1 MNFTY
6 HTIFPKWRNGGMELF
21 DKIRILRKAR
31 GLSQEQ
37 LGYSLSRV
45 NKDGISRQTVSDW
58 ENGNFEPKLD
68 NIRDLAEVLNVSFDT
83 LLDESVD
90 LNDEKVLNAV
100 LNQQPY
106 EIKNNQKI
114 EKENKSEPPVI
125 KRCNITLKEIALLV
139 ITGYMVIGSVVGFN
153 SVIHSLVLAVEQSD
167 IVSLVVQLIFKIIF
181 FGLSG
186 VAFAFLIPAIL
197 KKKTPKVTMILL
209 LIIFG
214 IEFAI
219 FAYSSVMS
227 FIGLANYK
235 PSSGTT
241 YYVNQ
246 YRTTYDKI
254 IASTIVNLLLSLITT
269 ACFTTIMILVIR
281 AYKKEQLEEKKLT
294 ANGNKLS

>member
-6 HTIFPKWRNGGMELF
+6 HTIFPKWRSSGMELF

-31 GLSQEQ
+31 DLSQEQ

-125 KRCNITLKEIALLV
+125 KRCNITLKEIALLA
-139 ITGYMVIGSVVGFN
+139 ITGYLVIGSIVGLN
-153 SVIHSLVLAVEQSD
+153 GIIHSLVLVTEQSD
-167 IVSLVVQLIFKIIF
+167 IISLIFQLVIKIIF
-181 FGLSG
+181 CGLSSA
-186 VAFAFLIPAIL
+186 AFAFLVPAIL
-197 KKKTPKVTMILL
+197 KKKTPKVTMVLL
-209 LIIFG
+209 IIIFG
-214 IEFAI
+214 IEFAVLV
-219 FAYSSVMS
+219 YSSVVS

-246 YRTTYDKI
+246 YRTTHDKMVA
-254 IASTIVNLLLSLITT
+254 ASIVNIVLSLITIAT
-269 ACFTTIMILVIR
+269 FTTIVILVMR
-281 AYKKEQLEEKKLT
+281 AYKKEKPEEKKVT
-294 ANGNKLS
+294 VNGN

>member
-1 MNFTY
+1 
-6 HTIFPKWRNGGMELF
+6 MELF

-106 EIKNNQKI
+106 ENNQKI

-139 ITGYMVIGSVVGFN
+139 IAGYMVIGSVVGFN
-153 SVIHSLVLAVEQSD
+153 GVIHSLVLAVEQSD
-167 IVSLVVQLIFKIIF
+167 IVSLVVKLIFKIIF

-186 VAFAFLIPAIL
+186 AAFAFLAPAIL

-227 FIGLANYK
+227 FIGLTKYK

>member
-139 ITGYMVIGSVVGFN
+139 FTGYLVIGSVVGFN

-186 VAFAFLIPAIL
+186 AAFAFLVPAIL

-209 LIIFG
+209 IIIIG

-219 FAYSSVMS
+219 FAYSSVIS
-227 FIGLANYK
+227 FIGFANYK
-235 PSSGTT
+235 SSIGTT

-246 YRTTYDKI
+246 YRTRYDKMV
-254 IASTIVNLLLSLITT
+254 ASTIVNLVLSLN
-269 ACFTTIMILVIR
+269 TIATFATIIILVMR
-281 AYKKEQLEEKKLT
+281 AYKKEKSEEKKVT
-294 ANGNKLS
+294 ANGN